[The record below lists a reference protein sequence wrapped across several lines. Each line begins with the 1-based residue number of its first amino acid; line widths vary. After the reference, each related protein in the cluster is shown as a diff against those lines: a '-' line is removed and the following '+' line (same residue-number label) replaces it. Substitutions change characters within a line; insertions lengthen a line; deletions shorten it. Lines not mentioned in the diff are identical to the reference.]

1 MPTEEQAVRLLE
13 ELGLTEYEARCL
25 VALTRV
31 PEATA
36 SEIHELSDVPRSR
49 VYDSVERLHRKGIV
63 DVQQTDPRQYRAL
76 PQDAVI
82 ERLREQYTSTLEATE
97 DALSKLRRSKDL
109 EEQGAWAIADH
120 DNVTERT
127 SLFLESAT
135 DEVYLLV
142 TDDETI
148 EADLCDQLAALAESD
163 VAVLIEVGTEET
175 AARIRSRV
183 PGATVATTALAAD
196 PANLEGKWLGR
207 IVMVDRRAVLLSA
220 LSETARPGE
229 TEETALW
236 AEGPDHGLVVGIRH
250 VLGTRLD
257 RGDVFD

>member
-1 MPTEEQAVRLLE
+1 MPTEDQAVRLLE

-49 VYDSVERLHRKGIV
+49 VYDSVERLHRKGMV

-76 PQDAVI
+76 PQDDVI

-97 DALSKLRRSKDL
+97 EALSKLRRSKDL

-120 DNVTERT
+120 DNVTDRID
-127 SLFLESAT
+127 LFLEAAT
-135 DEVYLLV
+135 DEAYLLV
-142 TDDETI
+142 ADDDTI
-148 EADLCDQLAALAESD
+148 DEELCEQLATTAASGVD
-163 VAVLIEVGTEET
+163 VLIEVPSDET
-175 AARIRSRV
+175 AARVRSAV
-183 PGATVATTALAAD
+183 PDATVAATALAAD
-196 PANLEGKWLGR
+196 PAQLEEKWLGR

-220 LSETARPGE
+220 LSETTRPGE
-229 TEETALW
+229 QAEIALW
-236 AEGPDHGLVVGIRH
+236 ADGPDHGLVVGIRH

-257 RGDVFD
+257 RGGVFE